1 MREWSVTK
9 LFKPLA
15 DPALRSFMSSQIIC
29 PHCSHSFEIDEDQSP
44 TRICAH
50 CGQEWA
56 VDGGDEVDEVEDAD
70 EIEYEFEAANY
81 DTVAS
86 DQLAA
91 NEAESI
97 GTGWTESD
105 NIDSSDNKE
114 NQADA
119 IAESD
124 ESEVDE
130 TTHDWQR
137 IAAKPRP
144 KRQEASLLSKI
155 VPPILGGLSAIPI
168 SIAIL
173 WYGMGRDLGNAG
185 PTVAQYVP
193 WVVPEALRGP
203 QQRKFKTYQDTDP
216 SMRGNRDFGVL
227 GGRSKDFPNLSRS
240 KPQTRID
247 DSLVGCA
254 VVDETSSED
263 EPSSIE
269 QTPDE
274 SMIAGDP
281 SLHPSDES
289 VESAVEESLGRSSLG
304 PTEEMLDKPASNRTE
319 VAVEV
324 PADVEVPA
332 EMEPSDAKPLDL
344 SLLDSILKEPS
355 SDTDILQ
362 RTDAIVESI
371 RSMRDTWES
380 EPSRTWNE
388 REWDIY
394 QETLRLAEIWL
405 DSIATSDTSVYIPDS
420 FRMLLETDWYR
431 ESLQEAASG
440 RFAELYPPEVFELV
454 VWPVRSISTEAI
466 VAEVNIDSEGIC
478 LADPL
483 LSIGSRVAQWKIS
496 DEAVASRIREMG
508 ERPEQAYWLI
518 IGRVEQVDE
527 QGIVIRIEGLL
538 P

>member
-1 MREWSVTK
+1 
-9 LFKPLA
+9 
-15 DPALRSFMSSQIIC
+15 
-29 PHCSHSFEIDEDQSP
+29 
-44 TRICAH
+44 
-50 CGQEWA
+50 
-56 VDGGDEVDEVEDAD
+56 
-70 EIEYEFEAANY
+70 
-81 DTVAS
+81 
-86 DQLAA
+86 
-91 NEAESI
+91 
-97 GTGWTESD
+97 
-105 NIDSSDNKE
+105 
-114 NQADA
+114 
-119 IAESD
+119 
-124 ESEVDE
+124 
-130 TTHDWQR
+130 
-137 IAAKPRP
+137 
-144 KRQEASLLSKI
+144 
-155 VPPILGGLSAIPI
+155 
-168 SIAIL
+168 
-173 WYGMGRDLGNAG
+173 
-185 PTVAQYVP
+185 
-193 WVVPEALRGP
+193 
-203 QQRKFKTYQDTDP
+203 
-216 SMRGNRDFGVL
+216 
-227 GGRSKDFPNLSRS
+227 
-240 KPQTRID
+240 
-247 DSLVGCA
+247 
-254 VVDETSSED
+254 VVDEPSSED

-289 VESAVEESLGRSSLG
+289 VESAVEESVGRSSLG